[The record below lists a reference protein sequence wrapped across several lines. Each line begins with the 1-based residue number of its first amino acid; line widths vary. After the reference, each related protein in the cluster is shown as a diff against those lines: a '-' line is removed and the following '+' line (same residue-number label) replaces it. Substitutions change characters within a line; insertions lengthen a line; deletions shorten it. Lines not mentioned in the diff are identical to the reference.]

1 MIYLAYFLG
10 NIAIIGARSRGW
22 PKVDAPFKLGKW
34 GMTVNIL
41 ALLYG
46 GAMLINFA
54 WPRAASNPEPDQTG
68 GLVHFGIGWLD
79 RIPLLYSV
87 LGLVMIIGVIYYF
100 LSEVRKPLPVD
111 PPSESGAFVIP
122 PESLPYDES
131 GPQQN
136 DQ

>member
-1 MIYLAYFLG
+1 
-10 NIAIIGARSRGW
+10 
-22 PKVDAPFKLGKW
+22 
-34 GMTVNIL
+34 MTVNIL